1 LTAVSTKARILLFT
15 GDGKGKTTAALG
27 MVLRS
32 VGHGMRAVIVQFIK
46 NDACTGEIEAL
57 RQVQGV
63 TIIQVGR
70 GFIPPKDSRAYQ
82 LHRSAA
88 EDGLKQ
94 AEAVLSSGSADLL
107 VLDEIAVA
115 IAHGLIDEHS
125 VIELVAKAGPGIIVV
140 MTGRSA
146 SPALMDIADTVTEM
160 RAFKH
165 GYDSGVAAQKGVEY

>member
-1 LTAVSTKARILLFT
+1 LTAISTKARILLFT

-46 NDACTGEIEAL
+46 NDARTGEIEAL
-57 RQVQGV
+57 SHMQGV
-63 TIIQVGR
+63 TLIQVGR
-70 GFIPPKDSRAYQ
+70 GFIPQNDSRAFQ
-82 LHRSAA
+82 SHRRAA
-88 EDGLKQ
+88 EDGLTQ
-94 AEAVLSSGSADLL
+94 AEAVLLSGSADLL

-115 IAHGLIDEHS
+115 IARGLIDEHS
-125 VIELVAKAGPGIIVV
+125 VIGLVAKAGPGIIIV

-160 RAFKH
+160 RALKH
-165 GYDSGVAAQKGVEY
+165 GYECGIAARQGVEY